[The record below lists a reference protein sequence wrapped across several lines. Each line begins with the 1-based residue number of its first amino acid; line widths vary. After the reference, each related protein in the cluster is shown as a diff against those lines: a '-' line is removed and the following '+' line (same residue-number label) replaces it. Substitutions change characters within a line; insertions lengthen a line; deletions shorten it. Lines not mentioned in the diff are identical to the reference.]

1 MLCYWT
7 TSPSGEVLVFDS
19 EVGYTIQDSEYGSR
33 AWDPAQYDENPE
45 SEPVGVLE
53 ALPVAASMRRSATN
67 DFGGPLD
74 ISSDVPRWDGGAPS
88 RYRTHVCRKDWRETD
103 QPGWYETT
111 FPRKHKHD
119 MRRTRRAVRELKE
132 VGYGCIE

>member
-67 DFGGPLD
+67 DFGTPLD
-74 ISSDVPRWDGGAPS
+74 LWTDVPRWDGGGFS
-88 RYRTHVCRKDWRETD
+88 REAAHPCRKDWRAN
-103 QPGWYETT
+103 GA
-111 FPRKHKHD
+111 HAHD
-119 MRRTRRAVRELKE
+119 MRRTRRAVRALKE
-132 VGYGCIE
+132 STLYGTL